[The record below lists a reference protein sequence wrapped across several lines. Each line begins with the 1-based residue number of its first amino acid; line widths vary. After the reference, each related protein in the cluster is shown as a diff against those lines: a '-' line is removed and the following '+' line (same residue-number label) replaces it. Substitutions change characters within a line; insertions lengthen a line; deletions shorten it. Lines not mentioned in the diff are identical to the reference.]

1 MRLGVYVGS
10 FNPPHNGHLKVV
22 NYLLDNNYLDKVVIL
37 PAPNNYDKRDLV
49 DVKYRTEMLR
59 IFETDKIIIDDIHNK
74 KYTYE
79 ELNEV
84 QGYYKDATLY
94 LIVGADN
101 LAELHLW
108 KNVEEILKYNII
120 VLKRGNIDIEECL
133 EKFDR
138 SKFTIVDN
146 FPFIDIS
153 STKIRDGNDDN
164 LDPRVLQYIKKNKL
178 YGRK

>member
-10 FNPPHNGHLKVV
+10 FNPPHLGHLKVV

-37 PAPNNYDKRDLV
+37 PAPNNYGKQDLV
-49 DVKYRTEMLR
+49 DVKYRTEMLK
-59 IFETDKIIIDDIHNK
+59 IFETDKIIVDDVHNK

-79 ELNEV
+79 ELDEV
-84 QGYYKDATLY
+84 GKYYKDAVLY
-94 LIVGADN
+94 LIIGADN
-101 LAELHLW
+101 LAELHTW
-108 KNVEEILKYNII
+108 KNVEEVLKYNII
-120 VLKRGNIDIEECL
+120 VLKRGDINIDECL

-138 SKFTIVDN
+138 SKFVIVDN

-164 LDPRVLQYIKKNKL
+164 LDPRVLQYIRENKL

>member
-37 PAPNNYDKRDLV
+37 PAPNNYDKQDLV

-59 IFETDKIIIDDIHNK
+59 IFETDKIIIDDVHNK

-79 ELNEV
+79 ELDEV
-84 QGYYKDATLY
+84 DNYYKDAVLY
-94 LIVGADN
+94 LIIGADN
-101 LAELHLW
+101 LAELHTW
-108 KNVEEILKYNII
+108 KNVEEVLKYNII
-120 VLKRGNIDIEECL
+120 VLKRGDINIDECL

-138 SKFTIVDN
+138 SKFVIVDN